1 MQISPLSRMP
11 ATATRSLS
19 TSASPSRRPSSPT
32 SSTASTTPTSTSPQS
47 HDATARIEAQKQ
59 GVTTMNALINT
70 ALNPLVTAL
79 RRSGLLSEDLDYH
92 VVRASMVIMFFFF
105 GYQKWWAYE
114 AERLVPFI
122 SNGPL
127 IWWLYPLFG
136 HQGASWFLGV
146 FEWTFGALLLAGF
159 LVKRLGILGGAG
171 PAATFIATR
180 TAMPFISCRRGSAT

>member
-1 MQISPLSRMP
+1 MRISPLSRMP

-70 ALNPLVTAL
+70 ALNPLVAAL

-92 VVRASMVIMFFFF
+92 VVRASMLIMFFFF
-105 GYQKWWAYE
+105 GYQKCWALQ
-114 AERLVPFI
+114 ADRLVPFI
-122 SNGPL
+122 SNGPPAFC
-127 IWWLYPLFG
+127 LYPLFV
-136 HQGASWFLGV
+136 HQGAKS
-146 FEWTFGALLLAGF
+146 LL
-159 LVKRLGILGGAG
+159 
-171 PAATFIATR
+171 
-180 TAMPFISCRRGSAT
+180 